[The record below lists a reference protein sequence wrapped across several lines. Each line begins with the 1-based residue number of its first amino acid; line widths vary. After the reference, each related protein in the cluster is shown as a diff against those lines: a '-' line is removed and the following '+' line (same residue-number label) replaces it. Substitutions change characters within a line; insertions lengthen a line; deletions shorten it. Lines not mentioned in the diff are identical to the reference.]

1 MGGVLENFCNVSI
14 LLYMIYRALH
24 RFCGGSL
31 DFWWLIH
38 ENVEGGNEL
47 YLTQTQAAQ
56 AHDFSYTL

>member
-1 MGGVLENFCNVSI
+1 VLENFCKISI

-24 RFCGGSL
+24 RFFGGSL

-38 ENVEGGNEL
+38 EMSKVVVGRNEL